1 VIGMNRS
8 WIKKYGVVAN
18 LVRNPKTPVGLS
30 LQLLNRLTEKDVKML
45 TTDRNVPEPVRI
57 AARKKVSEKASTR

>member
-1 VIGMNRS
+1 M
-8 WIKKYGVVAN
+8 
-18 LVRNPKTPVGLS
+18 T

-45 TTDRNVPEPVRI
+45 TSDRNIPEPLRI